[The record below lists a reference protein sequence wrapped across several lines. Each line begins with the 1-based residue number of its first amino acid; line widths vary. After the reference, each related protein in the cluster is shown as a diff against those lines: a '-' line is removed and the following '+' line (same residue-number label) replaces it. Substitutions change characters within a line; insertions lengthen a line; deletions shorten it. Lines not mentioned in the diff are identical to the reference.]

1 MTAAPV
7 APARAEVAVAAD
19 YYALLEVR
27 PDATDEEIKRAY
39 RRKARQLH
47 PDSTGGNAESEAR
60 FKEVSRAY
68 EVLRDP
74 ERRARYDRFGPEGVE
89 APTGGMADAFFGGGL
104 GDIFDAFFGG
114 ATGAPRHPG
123 PLRGSDAEVVLEL
136 DLRQAVF
143 GAEREVTVEQYTA
156 CAACAGSGA
165 RPGTTAVRCPDCQGS
180 GELRRV
186 RQSILGQVV
195 TAVPCTRCRGLGEHV
210 PSPCPDCSGDGRR
223 VQQRSFTV
231 EVPAGVD
238 QGSTLRL
245 TGRGPA
251 GPRGGPAGD
260 LYVHLVVRPDERFSR
275 SGDDLQAV
283 LPVSMTQAALG
294 ATVDFETLDG
304 AEHIAIAPGTHSG
317 AVVRLR
323 GRGVPHV
330 RGRGRGDLL
339 VHVAVE
345 TPTDLTK
352 EQEELLRRLAADRG
366 EEVAAPE
373 EGLLSRLR
381 SAFG

>member
-1 MTAAPV
+1 
-7 APARAEVAVAAD
+7 VAAD
-19 YYALLEVR
+19 YYALLGVR
-27 PDATDEEIKRAY
+27 PDATDDEIKRAY
-39 RRKARQLH
+39 RRKARELH

-89 APTGGMADAFFGGGL
+89 APVGGMGDAFFGGGL

-123 PLRGSDAEVVLEL
+123 PLRGADAEVVLEL

-143 GAEREVTVEQYTA
+143 GAEREVTVEQYA
-156 CAACAGSGA
+156 SCGACAGSGA

-195 TAVPCTRCRGLGEHV
+195 TAVACSRCRGLGEHIA
-210 PSPCPDCSGDGRR
+210 SPCPDCSGEGRR
-223 VQQRSFTV
+223 LQRRSFTV

-260 LYVHLVVRPDERFSR
+260 LYVHLAVRPDERFSR
-275 SGDDLQAV
+275 SGDDLEAL
-283 LPVSMTQAALG
+283 LPVSMTQASLG
-294 ATVDFETLDG
+294 ATVEFETLDG
-304 AEHIAIAPGTHSG
+304 AEQIAVAPGTQSG

-345 TPTDLTK
+345 TPKDLTK
-352 EQEELLRRLAADRG
+352 EQEELLRRLAVERG